1 MIGWG
6 DVYKVVSA
14 MVPLYFALALGYA
27 SVRWWKLFTAD
38 QCDAVNRL
46 VAYFAVPFFAFDFA
60 TRIDPYAL
68 SFRVLAA
75 DALSK
80 LAIGLALAAWTTA
93 VPAPGAAKDKAMS
106 WCITAFSQVALNNT
120 LIVGV
125 PLLDAMYGKWARD
138 LVLQFSVLQII
149 VYLPALLLAFETR
162 RAWEAATAEV
172 EDGDVAEID
181 GNTAAFWPLVRAVWM
196 KVARNPTLYA
206 GVLGVAWAC
215 VINRWHIETPSI
227 IEGSVVIMS
236 KTGVGLA
243 MFSMGLFV
251 ALQDKIIVC
260 GAGPAILSMG
270 LRFVVGPAATAVGA
284 LILGLRG
291 DMLRFSIIQA
301 ALPQTI
307 TSFVFAREYG
317 LHPEVLSTA

>member
-215 VINRWHIETPSI
+215 VINRFKQRS
-227 IEGSVVIMS
+227 
-236 KTGVGLA
+236 
-243 MFSMGLFV
+243 LF
-251 ALQDKIIVC
+251 A
-260 GAGPAILSMG
+260 
-270 LRFVVGPAATAVGA
+270 
-284 LILGLRG
+284 
-291 DMLRFSIIQA
+291 
-301 ALPQTI
+301 
-307 TSFVFAREYG
+307 
-317 LHPEVLSTA
+317 